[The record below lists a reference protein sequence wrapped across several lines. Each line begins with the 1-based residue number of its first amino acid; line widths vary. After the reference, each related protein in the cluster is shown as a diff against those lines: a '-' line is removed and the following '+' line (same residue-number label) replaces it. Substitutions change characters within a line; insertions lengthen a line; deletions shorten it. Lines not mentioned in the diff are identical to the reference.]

1 MCLCEIVYVR
11 VCMLSLAE
19 HIDYIIYALSCSK
32 IVFRNLNGKWDRL
45 FYSFAEA
52 KPRES
57 YGNHYVFLFIQPLP
71 VVLSEEKEKNPSR
84 SPKIKSCFSLKL
96 CSLSI
101 LLGT

>member
-57 YGNHYVFLFIQPLP
+57 LCILIYTAITSGFVRRKR
-71 VVLSEEKEKNPSR
+71 KEP
-84 SPKIKSCFSLKL
+84 
-96 CSLSI
+96 
-101 LLGT
+101 